1 MLAQCCLSCSEVP
14 CTAEAQWRSV
24 FLAHG
29 DVSDSAQFK
38 APTRD
43 GRCARDIASG
53 RGRGTAHDATQP
65 GTHGAR
71 ILQERGSEMLMGLCG
86 KFDADAFR
94 GVRCELSGPKTQRSQ
109 NTSVLE
115 HKLLERQTSV
125 NKGFGDRP
133 AQNTYVLLALR
144 DR

>member
-1 MLAQCCLSCSEVP
+1 MLAQCWLSCSEVP
-14 CTAEAQWRSV
+14 CTTEAQWRSV
-24 FLAHG
+24 SVAHG

-43 GRCARDIASG
+43 GQCARDIASG
-53 RGRGTAHDATQP
+53 RGRGTAHDATKP
-65 GTHGAR
+65 GIGAR